1 MSNQHI
7 SITKQLIPA
16 LNIKEHWHKAVIE
29 SREKHIS
36 LVEALANIIRENNK
50 KYPEKIQNK
59 KSTSTTGSRK
69 GD

>member
-50 KYPEKIQNK
+50 KYP
-59 KSTSTTGSRK
+59 R
-69 GD
+69 